1 MEKHFGLKTV
11 SGGEDSSIYF
21 YHKGRRVRLLKGR
34 LYANEGVL
42 VDEDGR
48 SKPIIRNNHIANAGE
63 RVFINY
69 QWGSLPGRWAQKAF
83 DVPAVEIEM
92 RFEGMD
98 DFDIAGE

>member
-1 MEKHFGLKTV
+1 MEEHFGLKTV

-69 QWGSLPGRWAQKAF
+69 QWGSVPGRWAQKAF